1 MATDAAHLTAPS
13 LLPRPAS
20 VAVFALLAASVAT
33 AMPLV
38 AYAGS
43 LALFGLPHVLAEL
56 RYVDGRF
63 GRRLPGSQVA
73 ALVGLLGLAVG
84 LRALGL
90 VGAIDTRDSYVAEL
104 GVVAIMAFVALP
116 DLVATPLRALVALLV
131 GASLAL
137 GSWLAPLLTLV
148 LLAVLH
154 NLTPIGFLLER
165 TTGSRHRRQLGW
177 SLPLLFLG
185 IPLLLATGWPAAW
198 LNQLGLFDPDATFG
212 SVGALG
218 RHRGVFVPEPVLA
231 TSWATPLFTAVTYL
245 QLMHYGA
252 VLLVLPRLLA
262 PAEGGV
268 DRPRLPWPRARV
280 LGLVIAAIGLVAA
293 VSFVR
298 DFRGTRTAYGL
309 IAAVHAWIE
318 IPLLLLALSPLLTRP
333 RATQE
338 WLHEGV
344 VVSAGRPKR
353 GTTGG

>member
-1 MATDAAHLTAPS
+1 MRTEAAAKPEPR
-13 LLPRPAS
+13 LLPRAAS
-20 VAVFALLAASVAT
+20 VAAFALLAGLVAT

-84 LRALGL
+84 LRAVGLLGAMD
-90 VGAIDTRDSYVAEL
+90 VRDSYVAEL
-104 GVVAIMAFVALP
+104 GVVAVMAFVALP
-116 DLVATPLRALVALLV
+116 DLVATPLRAVVALLV

-165 TTGSRHRRQLGW
+165 TAGSRHQRTLAW

-185 IPLLLATGWPAAW
+185 VPLLLATGWPSAW
-198 LNQLGLFDPDATFG
+198 LAQLGLFAPDTTFG
-212 SVGALG
+212 SVGALA

-262 PAEGGV
+262 PTEGGM

-280 LGLVIAAIGLVAA
+280 LGLVILGVGLVAA
-293 VSFVR
+293 VSFVQ

-333 RATQE
+333 RIART
-338 WLHEGV
+338 
-344 VVSAGRPKR
+344 
-353 GTTGG
+353 